1 MLFCSFSVNILKVKK
16 SIKPNQTTNNRLNQF
31 NNIYNHNQR
40 INIFILI
47 FQISIIISINIQES
61 QALKKDSDV
70 KNDKKEEKNKVLN
83 KWWNVKKKLWF
94 NKEQREKESI
104 KYKLSIKYFFD
115 NKCLLN
121 NQNPKRKR
129 YEF

>member
-16 SIKPNQTTNNRLNQF
+16 STKPNQTTNNRLNQF

-40 INIFILI
+40 INIFIFNIFILI

-83 KWWNVKKKLWF
+83 KWWNVKKKF
-94 NKEQREKESI
+94 VV
-104 KYKLSIKYFFD
+104 
-115 NKCLLN
+115 
-121 NQNPKRKR
+121 
-129 YEF
+129 

>member
-16 SIKPNQTTNNRLNQF
+16 STKPNQTTNNRLNQF

-40 INIFILI
+40 INIFIFNIFILI

-70 KNDKKEEKNKVLN
+70 KNDKKEEKNKLLN

-94 NKEQREKESI
+94 NKEQREKEGI
-104 KYKLSIKYFFD
+104 KYKLSIKYFLIINVF
-115 NKCLLN
+115 
-121 NQNPKRKR
+121 
-129 YEF
+129 